1 MRAHL
6 TNSRRVA
13 GGQVCSGTL
22 QEGEA
27 EFLFSGVHRSD
38 QLCGFPQ
45 TLDQE
50 VLGLSLTNTQEQGE
64 ISFSNQ

>member
-1 MRAHL
+1 MQGHL
-6 TNSRRVA
+6 TNNQRVA
-13 GGQVCSGTL
+13 GGQVCSGAL

-27 EFLFSGVHRSD
+27 EFLFSGEGRSD

-50 VLGLSLTNTQEQGE
+50 V
-64 ISFSNQ
+64 